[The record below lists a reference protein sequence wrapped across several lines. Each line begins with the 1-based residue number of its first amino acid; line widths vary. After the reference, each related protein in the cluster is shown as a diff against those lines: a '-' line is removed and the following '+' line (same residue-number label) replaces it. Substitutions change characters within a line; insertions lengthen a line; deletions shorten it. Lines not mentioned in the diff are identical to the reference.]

1 MIATTRFPGQQ
12 VTDRHEVQSSF
23 DLREEIIPRLVDVG
37 FAAKHLRRKEHNIV
51 QTLIPNGLLLW
62 AFDIARHKGGCRADG
77 RREIR
82 ILVDCIDD
90 YKSGRVPQ
98 EGWRNFHETASQTFA
113 WVTERILPSRRE
125 IRSYDLAEWFD
136 CDRSHI
142 SHLIKDGTLRT
153 VRPAIGC
160 KSAIIERASIV
171 AFLKARRL
179 TS

>member
-1 MIATTRFPGQQ
+1 MIARPENFPGQAHQ
-12 VTDRHEVQSSF
+12 TSF
-23 DLREEIIPRLVDVG
+23 DLREEIVPRLVDVG

-62 AFDIARHKGGCRADG
+62 AFNIARHENS

-82 ILVDCIDD
+82 ILIDCIDD

-98 EGWRNFHETASQTFA
+98 EGWRNFHNEAHQTFS
-113 WVTERILPSRRE
+113 WVVSRIIPARQE

-142 SHLIKDGTLRT
+142 SHLVKDGTLRT
-153 VRPAIGC
+153 TRAAVGC
-160 KSAIIERASIV
+160 KSAIIERQSIV
-171 AFLKARRL
+171 DFLKARRI